1 MSFVRNFYRKYP
13 LRTQVIVAFLMIG
26 LTALSLSLFYIRI
39 TRTALIGQAN
49 QALFAAASRTATSLD
64 AFLHANLD
72 TIRTEAALP
81 PMVDYMSLPVAQRQD
96 SMEESVMLET
106 LETLGNEDLFY
117 IASYGLLDQQGINLL
132 DTNAVEIGT
141 DESEHEYFQAPLRT
155 GRPFVSPVRFAEKVG
170 GVYFYFSSP
179 VRNRVGQIV
188 GVLRVRYSVA
198 LLQKLVAESKGLAG
212 EQSYAILLD
221 ENTMRLA
228 QDAAPE
234 MLFTLVTPLDADRL
248 TALRLM
254 NRVPNKPESE
264 LFTDLPDFTQGLL
277 DADEQPFFTAE
288 ELVGEGELEQMA
300 VVPLQEQ
307 PWRVV
312 YAQPQAVFLAPV
324 DEAIRVTILWIIVV
338 AVLLI
343 IAAIFISRWLTTPV
357 THLIAVVEQITAGD
371 LAAQARVE
379 SSDEIGRLAVAF
391 NNMTAQLRL
400 SLEGLERREEAL
412 QQSNDQLEMTLIE
425 LRETQAQMLQQE
437 RVAAVGQLAAGIAHD
452 FNNIMATVL
461 LYTDLLLK
469 TSDLSEKDK
478 RRVELVQQQGRR
490 AADLTQQILDFSR
503 KSVMRRQDLDLR
515 LFVAELKQLL
525 ERTLPENIH
534 LYFDSVGERVMVHVD
549 PTRLQQVLL
558 NLAIN
563 ARNAMPDGGELRISL
578 TIKQIENADELSPAV
593 EPGDWAVLTVTDNG
607 TGIPEEVLQHIF
619 EPFFTTRAPLGSGLG
634 LSQVH
639 GIVTQH
645 GGYVDVTTQVGL
657 GTTFKIYL
665 PALPL
670 TILDTAV
677 FHDQT
682 VIQGQGETIL
692 LVEDDEHVQGALISS
707 LESLNYCVLSAV
719 NGRDALT
726 LYQQRQTEIDLV
738 LTDLVM
744 PELGGKE
751 LLQAL
756 HKQNPALKAILLTG
770 YPLSD
775 QAEELRLL
783 GAVAWCQKPVNLEKL
798 SQIVAQSLHA
808 QDDKELSKNNFDLL
822 ETGD

>member
-1 MSFVRNFYRKYP
+1 
-13 LRTQVIVAFLMIG
+13 
-26 LTALSLSLFYIRI
+26 
-39 TRTALIGQAN
+39 
-49 QALFAAASRTATSLD
+49 
-64 AFLHANLD
+64 
-72 TIRTEAALP
+72 
-81 PMVDYMSLPVAQRQD
+81 
-96 SMEESVMLET
+96 
-106 LETLGNEDLFY
+106 
-117 IASYGLLDQQGINLL
+117 
-132 DTNAVEIGT
+132 
-141 DESEHEYFQAPLRT
+141 
-155 GRPFVSPVRFAEKVG
+155 
-170 GVYFYFSSP
+170 
-179 VRNRVGQIV
+179 
-188 GVLRVRYSVA
+188 

-277 DADEQPFFTAE
+277 SADEQPFFTAE

-645 GGYVDVTTQVGL
+645 GGYVDVITQVGL

>member
-1 MSFVRNFYRKYP
+1 
-13 LRTQVIVAFLMIG
+13 
-26 LTALSLSLFYIRI
+26 
-39 TRTALIGQAN
+39 
-49 QALFAAASRTATSLD
+49 
-64 AFLHANLD
+64 
-72 TIRTEAALP
+72 
-81 PMVDYMSLPVAQRQD
+81 
-96 SMEESVMLET
+96 
-106 LETLGNEDLFY
+106 
-117 IASYGLLDQQGINLL
+117 
-132 DTNAVEIGT
+132 
-141 DESEHEYFQAPLRT
+141 
-155 GRPFVSPVRFAEKVG
+155 
-170 GVYFYFSSP
+170 
-179 VRNRVGQIV
+179 
-188 GVLRVRYSVA
+188 

-357 THLIAVVEQITAGD
+357 THPIAVVEQITAGD

-379 SSDEIGRLAVAF
+379 SSDEIGRLALAF
-391 NNMTAQLRL
+391 NNMTTQLRL

-425 LRETQAQMLQQE
+425 LRETQAQMVQQE

-578 TIKQIENADELSPAV
+578 TIKQIENADELSPVV

-645 GGYVDVTTQVGL
+645 GGYVDVITQVGL